1 MFETLDAVLA
11 DAAAHLTRAA
21 RDRKSPMHVPVVGT
35 GDGDLRMMVLRACDP
50 DIGLLRFHTD
60 ARSPKA
66 RQLGSHAVASV
77 LAFDA
82 EAKIQLRVK
91 GSARIE
97 CAGPVADAAWAA
109 SSPYARRCYLAV
121 AAPGS
126 PAEWPM
132 SGLPEA
138 VEGIRPSE
146 EQLLPAREN
155 FAVLVI
161 EPVSL
166 DWLYLAHDGHR
177 RAQFTRGGAGQDW
190 QGTWVI
196 P

>member
-11 DAAAHLTRAA
+11 DATAQLERAA

-35 GDGDLRMMVLRACDP
+35 ADGDLRMMVLRACAP
-50 DIGLLRFHTD
+50 DLSLLRLHTD

-66 RQLGSHAVASV
+66 QTIRAQGTASL
-77 LAFDA
+77 LAHDLHT
-82 EAKIQLRVK
+82 KTQLRLR
-91 GSARIE
+91 GPARIE
-97 CAGPVADAAWAA
+97 TSGPVADSAWAA
-109 SSPYARRCYLAV
+109 STTFARRCYLAV

-126 PAEWPM
+126 AAEGPL
-132 SGLPEA
+132 SGLPDEVA
-138 VEGIRPSE
+138 GRQPSE

-155 FAVLVI
+155 FAVLLI
-161 EPVSL
+161 EPTSL

-177 RAQFTRGGAGQDW
+177 RAQFTRTGPGQDW
-190 QGTWVI
+190 QGTWAV

>member
-11 DAAAHLTRAA
+11 DATAHLTRAA

-35 GDGDLRMMVLRACDP
+35 ADGDLRMMVLRDCTAAID
-50 DIGLLRFHTD
+50 LLRFHTD

-66 RQLGSHAVASV
+66 QAIGTDGAASV
-77 LAFDA
+77 LAFDP
-82 EAKIQLRVK
+82 EAKVQLRVR
-91 GSARIE
+91 GTARIE
-97 CAGPVADAAWAA
+97 TVGPVADAAWAA
-109 SSPYARRCYLAV
+109 ATPYARRCYLTEG
-121 AAPGS
+121 APGS
-126 PAEWPM
+126 PAEQPR
-132 SGLPEA
+132 SGLPAE

-155 FAVLVI
+155 FAVLLI
-161 EPVSL
+161 EPTSL

-177 RAQFTRGGAGQDW
+177 RAQFTRTGPGQDW

>member
-1 MFETLDAVLA
+1 MFETLAAVLA
-11 DAAAHLTRAA
+11 DAAAHLTRAT

-50 DIGLLRFHTD
+50 EIGLLRFHTD
-60 ARSPKA
+60 ARSAKA
-66 RQLGSHAVASV
+66 ATIAANGLASV
-77 LAFDA
+77 LAFDP
-82 EAKIQLRVK
+82 EAKIQLRLR
-91 GSARIE
+91 GAARIE
-97 CAGPVADAAWAA
+97 TSGPVADAAWAA
-109 SSPYARRCYLAV
+109 ASEYARRCYLAV
-121 AAPGS
+121 GAPGS
-126 PAEWPM
+126 PAERPG
-132 SGLPEA
+132 SGLPAE

-155 FAVLVI
+155 FAVLLI
-161 EPVSL
+161 EPLSL

-177 RAQFTRGGAGQDW
+177 RAQFTRQAPGQDW